1 MINSDA
7 LIELDILVRI
17 LVYGATISG
26 IWALIASGFTLIFGV
41 SRILNFTHGAF
52 FILGAYFGIIL
63 IYSFGLGPYI
73 STLIGMSMVGLLAM
87 VAYKG
92 IMAPVRHHAVMVII
106 VTLALALVLEQ
117 FVLIVFGEHGISF
130 PSMVIGISY
139 IAGVPVPN
147 IRLFVLVIAIIALAL
162 LGFFINKTRLGK
174 EITAASQ
181 DMESAMLVG
190 LNIDK
195 LFMITMFISAILAA
209 LGGSLFAQIYA
220 INPFLTVKALIFA
233 FAIVILGGLGSV
245 KGSVVAAFIVG
256 YILTIVIT
264 LFGARWAELV
274 AMLIIIAI
282 LVIRPTGLFGVKE

>member
-1 MINSDA
+1 M
-7 LIELDILVRI
+7 IELDILVRI